1 MRLTIIRGQP
11 VVSRTNA
18 GLSLFH
24 YLGLTH
30 SLPRNLPINGLFW
43 GNFKVA
49 FLHLNIRGRLVLG
62 FSVLCV
68 LLAVVIGTTIVKVR
82 TVNESTDRTVNLRV
96 PTAMTASD
104 MVAGV
109 YASLASLRGWL
120 ITGNE
125 VFKSERAVL
134 WKDLQARGSEMDRL
148 AGQWTVE
155 QNKVDWKQAKPLL
168 DELRNAQD
176 KAEAIAH
183 TIDEQPA
190 AKILATE
197 AAPLAKLMLQKATAI
212 IDEEGGIASTDARK
226 SLLIGFADMRGSMA
240 MAIGAIRAYLLTAD
254 VAFKNE
260 FVELWALN
268 QKKFD
273 ALEKRRSEMTGD
285 QQTAFDTLVAARAKF
300 APLPQKMFEIRASDR
315 WNMAQWFLTN
325 EAAPR
330 ANKLLDIFAGDKTAV
345 GSRAGGM
352 VARQQNNLK
361 ADGAAVLAETGF
373 LMTLLWVLMG
383 VGIGVAATVVYLTNR
398 SIVPPILSM
407 VGAMG
412 RLAGGDHSVEIPA
425 TDKQDEIGLMARAVL
440 IFKENMIKAKELA
453 AKEAE
458 AISARVARAA
468 RVNELTQ
475 TFDTDISNVL
485 RSVASASTELQATA
499 SQMTSTAEE
508 TSNQATAVAAATEE
522 ASTNVQTVAA
532 ASEELASSVTE
543 IGRQV
548 AQSAAIAQK
557 AVGEADRTNTTVQ
570 GLFKDAASIGDVV
583 KLISEI
589 ASQTNLL
596 ALNATIEAARAG
608 EAGRGFAVV
617 AAEVKS
623 LAEQTAKATDQISAQ
638 VSSIQNSSS
647 EAVSAIKGISATINE
662 MSEIASAI
670 AGAVE
675 EQGSATQEIARNVQQ
690 AALGTGEISSNVAG
704 VQQAAG
710 DTGAAA
716 HQVLQASSEL
726 SRQSETMRGQVETFL
741 SNIKAA

>member
-1 MRLTIIRGQP
+1 MT
-11 VVSRTNA
+11 
-18 GLSLFH
+18 
-24 YLGLTH
+24 
-30 SLPRNLPINGLFW
+30 
-43 GNFKVA
+43 
-49 FLHLNIRGRLVLG
+49 FLQLNIRGRLILG

-68 LLAVVIGTTIVKVR
+68 LLAAVVGTTIFKVR
-82 TVNESTDRTVNLRV
+82 TVSEATDRTVNLRV

-125 VFKSERAVL
+125 AFKAERAGL
-134 WKDLQARGSEMDRL
+134 WKDIQTRGSEMDRL
-148 AGQWTVE
+148 SGQWTVE

-197 AAPLAKLMLQKATAI
+197 AAPLAKLMLQKATSI
-212 IDEEGGIASTDARK
+212 INEEGSIASTDARK
-226 SLLIGFADMRGSMA
+226 SLLIDFADMRGSMA

-254 VAFKNE
+254 VNFKKE
-260 FVELWALN
+260 YEELWALN
-268 QKKFD
+268 QKKFE
-273 ALEKRRSEMTGD
+273 ALSKRKSEMTPD
-285 QQTAFDTLVAARAKF
+285 QQKAFDSLVEARAKF
-300 APLPQKMFEIRASDR
+300 APLPQKMFDIRASDR

-330 ANKLLDIFAGDKTAV
+330 ANKLLDIFAGAKNNA
-345 GSRAGGM
+345 GSRSGGM
-352 VARQQNNLK
+352 VSRQQDNLK
-361 ADGAAVLAETGF
+361 KDGAAVLAETNF

-398 SIVPPILSM
+398 SIVPPILQM

-412 RLAGGDHSVEIPA
+412 QLAGGDHSVEIPA
-425 TDKQDEIGLMARAVL
+425 TDKKDEIGLMARAVL

-475 TFDTDISNVL
+475 TFDANISTVL

-499 SQMTSTAEE
+499 SQMTATAEE

-557 AVGEADRTNTTVQ
+557 AVSEADRTNTTVQ
-570 GLFKDAASIGDVV
+570 GLYKDAAGIGDVV

-638 VSSIQNSSS
+638 VSSIQASSS
-647 EAVSAIKGISATINE
+647 EAVSAIKGITTTINE

-690 AALGTGEISSNVAG
+690 AALGTGEIASNVSG

-726 SRQSETMRGQVETFL
+726 SKQSETMRGQVETFL
-741 SNIKAA
+741 SSIKAA

>member
-1 MRLTIIRGQP
+1 MHWGDLT
-11 VVSRTNA
+11 
-18 GLSLFH
+18 
-24 YLGLTH
+24 
-30 SLPRNLPINGLFW
+30 
-43 GNFKVA
+43 VA
-49 FLHLNIRGRLVLG
+49 FLHLNIRGRLIFG
-62 FSVLCV
+62 FSVLCL
-68 LLAVVIGTTIVKVR
+68 LLAGVVGTTILKVR
-82 TVNESTDRTVNLRV
+82 TVSEATDRTVNLRV

-104 MVAGV
+104 LVAGV

-120 ITGNE
+120 ITGNDT
-125 VFKSERAVL
+125 FKTERAAL
-134 WKDLQARGSEMDRL
+134 WKDIQARGSEMDRL
-148 AGQWTVE
+148 SGQWTVE
-155 QNKVDWKQAKPLL
+155 QNKADWKQAKPLL

-190 AKILATE
+190 AKLLATE
-197 AAPLAKLMLQKATAI
+197 AAPLAKLMLQKATSI
-212 IDEEGGIASTDARK
+212 IDEEGSIASTDQRK

-254 VAFKNE
+254 VAFKTE
-260 FVELWALN
+260 FEQLWALN

-273 ALEKRRSEMTGD
+273 ALSKRRSEMTPD
-285 QQTAFDTLVAARAKF
+285 QQNAFDSLVEARAKF

-330 ANKLLDIFAGDKTAV
+330 ANKLLDIFAGAKNSE
-345 GSRAGGM
+345 GLRSGGM
-352 VARQQNNLK
+352 VSRQQDNLK
-361 ADGAAVLAETGF
+361 ADGAAVLAETNF
-373 LMTLLWVLMG
+373 LTTLLWVLMG
-383 VGIGVAATVVYLTNR
+383 VGIGVAVTVVYLTNR
-398 SIVPPILSM
+398 SIVPPIIEM

-412 RLAGGDHSVEIPA
+412 QLAGGDHSVEIPA
-425 TDKQDEIGLMARAVL
+425 TDKKDEIGLMARAVL

-468 RVNELTQ
+468 RVNDLTQ
-475 TFDTDISNVL
+475 KFDSDISSVL
-485 RSVASASTELQATA
+485 KSVASASTELQATA
-499 SQMTSTAEE
+499 SSMTATAEE

-522 ASTNVQTVAA
+522 ASANVQTVAA

-548 AQSAAIAQK
+548 AQSAAISQK
-557 AVGEADRTNTTVQ
+557 AVAEADRTNTTVQ
-570 GLFKDAASIGDVV
+570 GLFNDAASIGDVV
-583 KLISEI
+583 KLISDI
-589 ASQTNLL
+589 AGQTNLL

-638 VSSIQNSSS
+638 VSSIQTSSS

-662 MSEIASAI
+662 MNEIASAI
-670 AGAVE
+670 ASAVE

-690 AALGTGEISSNVAG
+690 AALGTSEITSNVTG

-716 HQVLQASSEL
+716 HQVLEASSEL
-726 SRQSETMRGQVETFL
+726 SRQSETMRGQVESFL

>member
-1 MRLTIIRGQP
+1 
-11 VVSRTNA
+11 
-18 GLSLFH
+18 
-24 YLGLTH
+24 
-30 SLPRNLPINGLFW
+30 
-43 GNFKVA
+43 VA
-49 FLHLNIRGRLVLG
+49 FLRLNIRGRLILG
-62 FSVLCV
+62 FAILCA
-68 LLAVVIGTTIVKVR
+68 LLAGIVGTTIIKVR
-82 TVNESTDRTVNLRV
+82 TVSESTEQTVKLRV
-96 PTAMTASD
+96 PTAMTASEV
-104 MVAGV
+104 VAGV

-120 ITGNE
+120 ITGND
-125 VFKSERAVL
+125 VFKTERAVF
-134 WKDLQARGSEMDRL
+134 WKDIQDHSSEMDRL
-148 AGQWTVE
+148 SSDWTVE
-155 QNKVDWKQAKPLL
+155 QNKLDWNKAKPLL

-183 TIDEQPA
+183 TVDEQPA
-190 AKILATE
+190 AKILSTE
-197 AAPLAKLMLQKATAI
+197 AAPLAKLMLKKATSI

-254 VAFKNE
+254 VSFKNE
-260 FVELWALN
+260 FEELWALN

-273 ALEKRRSEMTGD
+273 ALSKRRSEMTPD
-285 QQTAFDTLVAARAKF
+285 QQAAFDSLVTARAKF
-300 APLPQKMFEIRASDR
+300 SPLPQRMFEIRASDR

-330 ANKLLDIFAGDKTAV
+330 ANKLLDIFAGAKNGA
-345 GSRAGGM
+345 GSRSGGM
-352 VARQQNNLK
+352 VSRQQDSLK
-361 ADGAAVLAETGF
+361 ADGAAVLAETSF
-373 LMTLLWVLMG
+373 LMTLLWVLLG
-383 VGIGVAATVVYLTNR
+383 VGIGIAATVVYLTNR

-412 RLAGGDHSVEIPA
+412 RLAGGDYSVEIPA
-425 TDKQDEIGLMARAVL
+425 ADRKDEIGLMARAVL

-468 RVNELTQ
+468 RVNELTG
-475 TFDTDISNVL
+475 TFDTDISTVL

-499 SQMTSTAEE
+499 SSMTATAEE
-508 TSNQATAVAAATEE
+508 ASNQATAVAAATEE

-532 ASEELASSVTE
+532 ASEELASSVNE
-543 IGRQV
+543 ISRQV
-548 AQSAAIAQK
+548 AQSAAVAQK
-557 AVGEADRTNTTVQ
+557 AVTEADRTNATVQ

-608 EAGRGFAVV
+608 ESGRGFAVV

-623 LAEQTAKATDQISAQ
+623 LAEQTAKATDQISVQ
-638 VSSIQNSSS
+638 VSSIQTSSS
-647 EAVSAIKGISATINE
+647 EAVNAIKGISATINE
-662 MSEIASAI
+662 MNEIASAI
-670 AGAVE
+670 ASAVE

-690 AALGTGEISSNVAG
+690 AAVGTGEIASNVIG

-726 SRQSETMRGQVETFL
+726 SRQSETMRCQVESFL

>member
-1 MRLTIIRGQP
+1 
-11 VVSRTNA
+11 
-18 GLSLFH
+18 
-24 YLGLTH
+24 
-30 SLPRNLPINGLFW
+30 
-43 GNFKVA
+43 VA
-49 FLHLNIRGRLVLG
+49 FLQLNIRGRLILG
-62 FSVLCV
+62 FSVLCI
-68 LLAVVIGTTIVKVR
+68 LLAGVVGTTIIKVR
-82 TVNESTDRTVNLRV
+82 SVSEATDRTVSLRV
-96 PTAMTASD
+96 PTAMTSSD
-104 MVAGV
+104 LVVGI

-120 ITGNE
+120 ITGNDA
-125 VFKSERAVL
+125 FKAERAGL
-134 WKDLQARGSEMDRL
+134 WKDIQTHGAEMDSLSSR
-148 AGQWTVE
+148 WTVE
-155 QNKVDWKQAKPLL
+155 KNKQDWMQAKPLL

-190 AKILATE
+190 AKLLATE
-197 AAPLAKLMLQKATAI
+197 AAPLAKLMLKNATAI
-212 IDEEGGIASTDARK
+212 IDEEGNIASTDQRK

-254 VAFKNE
+254 AAFKTE
-260 FVELWALN
+260 FTELWALN

-273 ALEKRRSEMTGD
+273 ALSKRRSEMTTD
-285 QQTAFDTLVAARAKF
+285 QQKAFDALVEARAKF
-300 APLPQKMFEIRASDR
+300 SPLPQKMFEIRASDR

-330 ANKLLDIFAGDKTAV
+330 ANKLLDIFAGEKNAA
-345 GSRAGGM
+345 GSRSGGM
-352 VARQQNNLK
+352 VSRQQDNLK
-361 ADGAAVLAETGF
+361 TDGAAVLAETSF
-373 LMTLLWVLMG
+373 LTTLLWVLMG
-383 VGIGVAATVVYLTNR
+383 TGIGVAVTVVYLTNR
-398 SIVPPILSM
+398 SIVPPILKM

-412 RLAGGDHSVEIPA
+412 QLADGDHSVEIPA
-425 TDKQDEIGLMARAVL
+425 TDNKDEIGLMARAVL

-458 AISARVARAA
+458 AISRRVARAA
-468 RVNELTQ
+468 RVNDLTA
-475 TFDTDISNVL
+475 TFDADISAVL

-499 SQMTSTAEE
+499 SSMTATAEE

-543 IGRQV
+543 ISRQV
-548 AQSAAIAQK
+548 AASAAIAQK
-557 AVGEADRTNTTVQ
+557 AVAEADRTNSTVQ
-570 GLFKDAASIGDVV
+570 GLFNDAASIGDVV
-583 KLISEI
+583 KLISDI
-589 ASQTNLL
+589 AGQTNLL

-647 EAVSAIKGISATINE
+647 EAVSAIKGITATINE
-662 MSEIASAI
+662 INEIASAI
-670 AGAVE
+670 ASAVE

-726 SRQSETMRGQVETFL
+726 SRQSETMRGQVESFL

>member
-1 MRLTIIRGQP
+1 M
-11 VVSRTNA
+11 
-18 GLSLFH
+18 
-24 YLGLTH
+24 
-30 SLPRNLPINGLFW
+30 
-43 GNFKVA
+43 A
-49 FLHLNIRGRLVLG
+49 FLQLNIRGRLILG

-68 LLAVVIGTTIVKVR
+68 LLAAVVGTTIIKVR
-82 TVNESTDRTVNLRV
+82 TVSESTDRTINLRV

-125 VFKSERAVL
+125 AFKAERAVL
-134 WKDLQARGSEMDRL
+134 WKDIQSRGSEMDRL
-148 AGQWTVE
+148 SSQWTVE
-155 QNKVDWKQAKPLL
+155 QNKVDWKQARPLL

-190 AKILATE
+190 AKLLATE
-197 AAPLAKLMLQKATAI
+197 AAPLAKLMLQKATSI
-212 IDEEGGIASTDARK
+212 INEEGGIASTDARK
-226 SLLIGFADMRGSMA
+226 SLLIDFADMRGSMA

-254 VAFKNE
+254 VSFKNE
-260 FVELWALN
+260 FEELWALN

-273 ALEKRRSEMTGD
+273 ALSKRRSEMTAD
-285 QQTAFDTLVAARAKF
+285 QQKAFDSLIEARAKF

-330 ANKLLDIFAGDKTAV
+330 ANKLLDIFAGAKDSA
-345 GSRAGGM
+345 GSRSGGM
-352 VARQQNNLK
+352 VSRQQDSLK
-361 ADGAAVLAETGF
+361 TDGTMVLAETSF

-383 VGIGVAATVVYLTNR
+383 VGIGVAATVVYVTNR
-398 SIVPPILSM
+398 SIVPPILEM
-407 VGAMG
+407 VAAMG
-412 RLAGGDHSVEIPA
+412 QLAGGDHGVEIPA
-425 TDKQDEIGLMARAVL
+425 TDKKDEIGLMARAVL

-468 RVNELTQ
+468 RVNDLTQ
-475 TFDTDISNVL
+475 TFDANISSVL

-499 SQMTSTAEE
+499 SSMTATAEE

-557 AVGEADRTNTTVQ
+557 AVAEADRTNTTVQ
-570 GLFKDAASIGDVV
+570 GLFKDAAGIGDVV

-638 VSSIQNSSS
+638 VSSIQASSS
-647 EAVSAIKGISATINE
+647 EAVSAIKGISTTINE

-690 AALGTGEISSNVAG
+690 AALGTGEIASNVSG

-716 HQVLQASSEL
+716 HQVLQASGEL
-726 SRQSETMRGQVETFL
+726 SKQSETMRGHVETFL
-741 SNIKAA
+741 SSIKAA

>member
-1 MRLTIIRGQP
+1 MT
-11 VVSRTNA
+11 
-18 GLSLFH
+18 
-24 YLGLTH
+24 
-30 SLPRNLPINGLFW
+30 
-43 GNFKVA
+43 
-49 FLHLNIRGRLVLG
+49 FLHLNIRGRLILG

-68 LLAVVIGTTIVKVR
+68 LLTSVIATTLVKVHS
-82 TVNESTDRTVNLRV
+82 VSEANDRTVNLRV

-120 ITGNE
+120 VTGNDA
-125 VFKSERAVL
+125 FKTERAGL
-134 WKDLQARGSEMDRL
+134 WKDLQAHGSEMDRL
-148 AGQWTVE
+148 SAAWTVE

-168 DELRNAQD
+168 DELRAAQD

-197 AAPLAKLMLQKATAI
+197 AAPLAKLMLKNATAI
-212 IDEEGGIASTDARK
+212 IDEESSIASTDARK

-254 VAFKNE
+254 DAFKTE

-273 ALEKRRSEMTGD
+273 ALSKRRSEMTND
-285 QQTAFDTLVAARAKF
+285 QQKAFDALVEARAKF
-300 APLPQKMFEIRASDR
+300 SPLPQKMFDIRASER
-315 WNMAQWFLTN
+315 WNMAQWFLSN

-330 ANKLLDIFAGDKTAV
+330 ANKLLDIFAGAKNAG
-345 GSRAGGM
+345 GSRSGGM
-352 VARQQNNLK
+352 VSRQQDDLK
-361 ADGAAVLAETGF
+361 QDGAAVLAETGF
-373 LMTLLWVLMG
+373 LATLLWVLMG

-398 SIVPPILSM
+398 SIVPPIINM
-407 VGAMG
+407 VGAM
-412 RLAGGDHSVEIPA
+412 RQLAGGDHSVEIPG
-425 TDKQDEIGLMARAVL
+425 TDKKDEIGLMARAVL

-453 AKEAE
+453 EKEAE
-458 AISARVARAA
+458 AISAGVARAA
-468 RVNELTQ
+468 RVNELTA
-475 TFDTDISNVL
+475 TFDANISSVL

-499 SQMTSTAEE
+499 SSMTATAEE

-543 IGRQV
+543 ISRQV
-548 AQSAAIAQK
+548 AQSASIAQK

-638 VSSIQNSSS
+638 VSSIQASSS

-690 AALGTGEISSNVAG
+690 AALGTSEISSNVVG

-716 HQVLQASSEL
+716 HQVLQASGEL

>member
-1 MRLTIIRGQP
+1 
-11 VVSRTNA
+11 
-18 GLSLFH
+18 
-24 YLGLTH
+24 
-30 SLPRNLPINGLFW
+30 
-43 GNFKVA
+43 
-49 FLHLNIRGRLVLG
+49 
-62 FSVLCV
+62 V
-68 LLAVVIGTTIVKVR
+68 LLAAVVGTTIIKVR
-82 TVNESTDRTVNLRV
+82 TVSESTDRTINLRV

-125 VFKSERAVL
+125 VFKAERAVL
-134 WKDLQARGSEMDRL
+134 WKDIQSRGSEMDRL
-148 AGQWTVE
+148 SGQWTLE

-190 AKILATE
+190 AKLLATE
-197 AAPLAKLMLQKATAI
+197 AAPLAKLMLQKATSI
-212 IDEEGGIASTDARK
+212 INEEGGIASTDARK
-226 SLLIGFADMRGSMA
+226 SLLIDFADMRGSMA

-254 VAFKNE
+254 VNFKNE
-260 FVELWALN
+260 FEELWALN

-273 ALEKRRSEMTGD
+273 ALSKRRSEMTAD
-285 QQTAFDTLVAARAKF
+285 QQKAFDSLVEARGKF

-330 ANKLLDIFAGDKTAV
+330 ANKLLDIFAGARDNA
-345 GSRAGGM
+345 GSRSGGM
-352 VARQQNNLK
+352 VSRQQDSLK
-361 ADGAAVLAETGF
+361 RDGAAVLAETSF

-383 VGIGVAATVVYLTNR
+383 VGIGVAGTVVYLTNR
-398 SIVPPILSM
+398 SIVPPILKM

-412 RLAGGDHSVEIPA
+412 QLAGGDHAVEIPA
-425 TDKQDEIGLMARAVL
+425 TDKKDEIGLMARAVL

-468 RVNELTQ
+468 RVNDLTQ
-475 TFDTDISNVL
+475 TFDANISTVL

-499 SQMTSTAEE
+499 SSMTATAEE

-557 AVGEADRTNTTVQ
+557 AVSEADRTNATVQ
-570 GLFKDAASIGDVV
+570 GLFKDAAGIGDVV

-617 AAEVKS
+617 AQEVKQLASQTGKATSEISGQIAEMQAATQESVTAIKEIGGTIKRISEIATTIASAVEEQGAATQEITRNIQQAAHGTTQVASNISEVRSGAAKTGSGAADVLTAAKS
-623 LAEQTAKATDQISAQ
+623 LAEQSGRLRTEVDKFLAT
-638 VSSIQNSSS
+638 V
-647 EAVSAIKGISATINE
+647 
-662 MSEIASAI
+662 
-670 AGAVE
+670 
-675 EQGSATQEIARNVQQ
+675 R
-690 AALGTGEISSNVAG
+690 AA
-704 VQQAAG
+704 
-710 DTGAAA
+710 
-716 HQVLQASSEL
+716 
-726 SRQSETMRGQVETFL
+726 
-741 SNIKAA
+741 

>member
-1 MRLTIIRGQP
+1 VP
-11 VVSRTNA
+11 
-18 GLSLFH
+18 
-24 YLGLTH
+24 
-30 SLPRNLPINGLFW
+30 
-43 GNFKVA
+43 
-49 FLHLNIRGRLVLG
+49 FLNLNIRGRLIVG
-62 FSVLCV
+62 FGILCL
-68 LLAVVIGTTIVKVR
+68 LLAGIVGTTIIKVR
-82 TVNESTDRTVNLRV
+82 SVNESTDRTVNLRV

-104 MVAGV
+104 LVAGV

-120 ITGNE
+120 ITGND
-125 VFKSERAVL
+125 VFKAERAGL
-134 WKDLQARGSEMDRL
+134 WKDIQKRGLEMDHL
-148 AGQWTVE
+148 AGEWTVE
-155 QNKVDWKQAKPLL
+155 QNKVDWNQAKPLL
-168 DELRNAQD
+168 EELRSAQD

-183 TIDEQPA
+183 TIEEQPA

-197 AAPLAKLMLQKATAI
+197 AAPLSKLMLQKITAI
-212 IDEEGGIASTDARK
+212 IDEESNIASSDERK
-226 SLLIGFADMRGSMA
+226 SLLIGFADTRGSLA
-240 MAIGAIRAYLLTAD
+240 MAVGAIRAYLLTAD
-254 VAFKNE
+254 PAFKTE
-260 FVELWALN
+260 FENLWALN
-268 QKKFD
+268 QRKID
-273 ALEKRRSEMTGD
+273 ALSRRRSEMTSE
-285 QQTAFDTLVAARAKF
+285 QQSAFDSLVSTRTKF
-300 APLPQKMFEIRASDR
+300 LPLPQKMFEIRASDR

-330 ANKLLDIFAGDKTAV
+330 ANKLLDIFAGAKNAE
-345 GSRAGGM
+345 GSRSGGM
-352 VARQQNNLK
+352 VSRQQDSLR
-361 ADGAAVLAETGF
+361 ADGAMVLAETSF
-373 LMTLLWVLMG
+373 LTSLLWVLMG
-383 VGIGVAATVVYLTNR
+383 VGLGVAATVVYLTNR

-407 VGAMG
+407 VGAMAQ
-412 RLAGGDHSVEIPA
+412 LAGGDHSVEIPA
-425 TDKQDEIGLMARAVL
+425 TEKKDEIGRMARAVL

-468 RVNELTQ
+468 RVNDLTE
-475 TFDTDISNVL
+475 TFDANISTVL

-499 SQMTSTAEE
+499 SSMTATAEE

-557 AVGEADRTNTTVQ
+557 AVSEADRTNTTVQ
-570 GLFKDAASIGDVV
+570 GLFKDAAGIGDVV

-638 VSSIQNSSS
+638 VSSIQASSS
-647 EAVSAIKGISATINE
+647 EAVSAIKGISTTINE

-690 AALGTGEISSNVAG
+690 AALGTGEIASNVAG

-726 SRQSETMRGQVETFL
+726 SRQSETMRGHVETFL
-741 SNIKAA
+741 SSIKAA

>member
-1 MRLTIIRGQP
+1 MP
-11 VVSRTNA
+11 
-18 GLSLFH
+18 
-24 YLGLTH
+24 
-30 SLPRNLPINGLFW
+30 
-43 GNFKVA
+43 
-49 FLHLNIRGRLVLG
+49 FLQLNIRGRLILG

-68 LLAVVIGTTIVKVR
+68 LLAAVVGTTIIKVR
-82 TVNESTDRTVNLRV
+82 TVSESTDRTINLRV

-104 MVAGV
+104 LVAGV

-120 ITGNE
+120 ITGND
-125 VFKSERAVL
+125 VFKTERAVL
-134 WKDLQARGSEMDRL
+134 WKDIQSRGSEMDRL
-148 AGQWTVE
+148 SGQWTVE
-155 QNKVDWKQAKPLL
+155 QNKVDWKRAKPLL

-190 AKILATE
+190 AKLLATE
-197 AAPLAKLMLQKATAI
+197 AAPLAKFMLQKATSI
-212 IDEEGGIASTDARK
+212 INEEGGIASTDARK
-226 SLLIGFADMRGSMA
+226 SLLIDFADMRGSMA

-254 VAFKNE
+254 VNFKNE
-260 FVELWALN
+260 FEELWALN

-273 ALEKRRSEMTGD
+273 ALSKRRSEMTGD
-285 QQTAFDTLVAARAKF
+285 QQKAFDSLVEARAKF

-330 ANKLLDIFAGDKTAV
+330 ANKLLDIFAGAKDSA
-345 GSRAGGM
+345 GSRSGGM
-352 VARQQNNLK
+352 VSRQQDSLK
-361 ADGAAVLAETGF
+361 RDGAAVLAETSF

-398 SIVPPILSM
+398 SIVPPILKM

-412 RLAGGDHSVEIPA
+412 QLAGGDHAVEIPA
-425 TDKQDEIGLMARAVL
+425 TDNKDEIGLMARAVL

-468 RVNELTQ
+468 RVNDLTQ
-475 TFDTDISNVL
+475 TFDTNISTVL

-499 SQMTSTAEE
+499 SSMTATAEE

-557 AVGEADRTNTTVQ
+557 AVSEAERTNTTVQ
-570 GLFKDAASIGDVV
+570 GLFKDAAGIGDVV

-638 VSSIQNSSS
+638 VSSIQASSS
-647 EAVSAIKGISATINE
+647 EAVSAIKGISTTINE

-690 AALGTGEISSNVAG
+690 AALGTGEIASNVAG

-726 SRQSETMRGQVETFL
+726 SRQSETMRGHVETFL
-741 SNIKAA
+741 GSIKAA